1 MNAPTTNTFSYE
13 FLHDGNCYGGWISP
27 STSQSSLQAC
37 ADDCGI
43 REGVGYFAWDGNS
56 CSCYTADGGCPDTP
70 TTTTATTTAT
80 TTTTI
85 TATTTVTV
93 SECTTTTK
101 NNKSGREKR
110 AK

>member
-80 TTTTI
+80 I

-93 SECTTTTK
+93 SELLPLLRTT
-101 NNKSGREKR
+101 RAEKR
-110 AK
+110 RER